1 MRFLAGAALIIAG
14 ALRDSGASTVHVQ
27 GSRLIVDGDPSFV
40 IKGIAYSP
48 VPAGQ
53 NGAGNGDFFLPH
65 YNELWQR
72 DLPLL
77 RQMGAN
83 AVRVYHWLP
92 REDHTPFLDAAHA
105 SGVRVIVTYDLT
117 SAQFMPVG
125 TAEQRQ
131 QIIGNFTEQV
141 TRYKAH
147 PALLMWC
154 FGNELNGDWNG
165 FVVSHA
171 NFFFW
176 PIVAY
181 GSPTGVGCVLALYRF
196 RFYLKFAAGG
206 DRQVVQ
212 LQQQ

>member
-1 MRFLAGAALIIAG
+1 MRVRFLAGAALIIAG

-77 RQMGAN
+77 RQLGCN
-83 AVRVYHWLP
+83 TVRVYHWLP

-171 NFFFW
+171 NFFS
-176 PIVAY
+176 
-181 GSPTGVGCVLALYRF
+181 G
-196 RFYLKFAAGG
+196 
-206 DRQVVQ
+206 Q
-212 LQQQ
+212 L